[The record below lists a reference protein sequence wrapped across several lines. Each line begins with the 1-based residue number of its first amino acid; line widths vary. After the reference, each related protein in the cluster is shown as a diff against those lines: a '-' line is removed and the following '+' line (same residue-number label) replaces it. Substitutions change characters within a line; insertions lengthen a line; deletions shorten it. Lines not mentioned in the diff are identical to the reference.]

1 MVSEIIKV
9 EEVLLAEPKAEA
21 DNTNQDLDYSG
32 YHKKIEPNNCF
43 IIHCIE
49 ENKDKHS
56 IAWNTVWHCSLKS
69 CIVRATCRLVTNL
82 LAVTN

>member
-1 MVSEIIKV
+1 MVSGIIKV
-9 EEVLLAEPKAEA
+9 EEVLSAKSKAEA

-32 YHKKIEPNNCF
+32 VSQKKNESNNCS

-56 IAWNTVWHCSLKS
+56 IAWNTV
-69 CIVRATCRLVTNL
+69 
-82 LAVTN
+82 

>member
-32 YHKKIEPNNCF
+32 YHKKSESNNCF
-43 IIHCIE
+43 IIHFILR
-49 ENKDKHS
+49 K
-56 IAWNTVWHCSLKS
+56 
-69 CIVRATCRLVTNL
+69 
-82 LAVTN
+82 